1 MVLDL
6 VVSRQVVPIDGLLT
20 DDEPVSEGA
29 RANVLRRCRGGKVL
43 LQQRIHPPSRARVV
57 RVHRKRNRKRVL
69 LECNVLCRTV
79 ATTPSVVTVLVSP
92 IGGRPVEHS
101 IGLMDDHATNL
112 LALDRKSTRLNS
124 SHVK

>member
-1 MVLDL
+1 M
-6 VVSRQVVPIDGLLT
+6 
-20 DDEPVSEGA
+20 
-29 RANVLRRCRGGKVL
+29 L

-101 IGLMDDHATNL
+101 IGLMDDTATNL
-112 LALDRKSTRLNS
+112 LALPNRQMGPDQPC
-124 SHVK
+124 SHGSVHQIGRASCREG